1 MSVAK
6 FSVGKSGAG
15 GANAGYITRQPD
27 AEKIAFYNL
36 GHLVVETN
44 AEMRTNAIAYAYA
57 REDVEK
63 DKSKN
68 ARTHYRMILSWDRKE
83 DSEKASAEAEK
94 YLDKVLPKAKAILA
108 VHQDTDHTHV
118 HIWIDARQTDDK
130 KINLRGSEYT
140 TLDEKWAAHYDAEY
154 NISYAEEYKVKK
166 KETRKW
172 KQEKMI
178 SKSRQEENQTVEI
191 SAKPEHLDKFS
202 AKYWREKELQ
212 QITTEKNLFNF
223 QISNSNENRNSESR
237 TKEAK
242 NEQNRNDDNQRI
254 SPRESEFVGST
265 ESTVEGTE
273 SSNLADQYTSSG
285 TKSAAETQN
294 RPDDFPALE
303 SGGNYQTP
311 ADYGDGVDKS
321 EYKRSFSRLYDFGIG
336 DKHSS
341 FTDGIVGQESFE
353 AGIYEDKIRQSNYSE
368 GDAFTSIQQ
377 TFSQVEGFEAKGYE
391 PTELIKPFE
400 IIFDEVKVKQSD
412 ESLVQSILQ
421 TAQESFDRQGIQL
434 NREAFELYRETLFKN
449 AEIPPATEQIDFVE
463 RFNRNKPDAEQI
475 DLTDKSKLELMH
487 EIIPLG
493 SDKGRD
499 TGFRNAAEEVE
510 GQAEAELERSRE
522 QEQQQEMNELFLGL

>member
-44 AEMRTNAIAYAYA
+44 AERRTNAIAYAYA

-140 TLDEKWAAHYDAEY
+140 TLDEKWARHYDAEY
-154 NISYAEEYKVKK
+154 STSYAEEYKIKK

-178 SKSRQEENQTVEI
+178 SKSRQDVDQTVEV

-202 AKYWREKELQ
+202 AKYWREKELR
-212 QITTEKNLFNF
+212 QITTENNLFNF
-223 QISNSNENRNSESR
+223 QIGNSSEQ

-242 NEQNRNDDNQRI
+242 NEQNRNGGNQRI
-254 SPRESEFVGST
+254 SPRESECVGNT

-273 SSNLADQYTSSG
+273 SSNLADQYTSGG

-294 RPDDFPALE
+294 RPDDFSALE
-303 SGGNYQTP
+303 SGGNYQSS

-377 TFSQVEGFEAKGYE
+377 TFSQIEGFEAIGYE

-421 TAQESFDRQGIQL
+421 MAQESFDRQGIQL
-434 NREAFELYRETLFKN
+434 SREAFELYRETLFKN
-449 AEIPPATEQIDFVE
+449 AAIPLEPQQIKTVE
-463 RFNRNKPDAEQI
+463 KFNQNKPDAEQI
-475 DLTDKSKLELMH
+475 DLNDKSKLEFMH
-487 EIIPLG
+487 EVLSIG
-493 SDKGRD
+493 SDKNRD

>member
-44 AEMRTNAIAYAYA
+44 AERRTNAIAYAYS
-57 REDVEK
+57 REDIEK

-94 YLDKVLPKAKAILA
+94 YLGKVLPKAKAILA

-140 TLDEKWAAHYDAEY
+140 TLDEKWATHYDAEY
-154 NISYAEEYKVKK
+154 NTSYAEEYKIKK
-166 KETRKW
+166 NKTRKW

-178 SKSRQEENQTVEI
+178 SKSLQEENQTIEI

-202 AKYWREKELQ
+202 AKYWREKELR

-223 QISNSNENRNSESR
+223 QIGNSSEQ

-242 NEQNRNDDNQRI
+242 NEQNRNDDDQRI
-254 SPRESEFVGST
+254 SPRESESVGNT
-265 ESTVEGTE
+265 ESTFEATE
-273 SSNLADQYTSSG
+273 SSDFTNQHTSGG

-294 RPDDFPALE
+294 RPDDFSALE
-303 SGGNYQTP
+303 SGGNYQSS

-377 TFSQVEGFEAKGYE
+377 TFSQIEGFEATGYE

-421 TAQESFDRQGIQL
+421 MAQESFDRQGIQL
-434 NREAFELYRETLFKN
+434 SREAFELYRETLFKN
-449 AEIPPATEQIDFVE
+449 AAIPPEPQQIKTVE
-463 RFNRNKPDAEQI
+463 KYNQNKPDAEQI
-475 DLTDKSKLELMH
+475 DLNDKSKLEFMH
-487 EIIPLG
+487 EVLSMG
-493 SDKGRD
+493 SDKNRD

-522 QEQQQEMNELFLGL
+522 QEQQQEMNELELCL